1 MTNPTR
7 TEVDTLMAQIEE
19 MWGHLAALFDEI
31 EANDGW
37 GQKHGQDWTFADL
50 PYHLAYMN
58 REVAARGIEMGS
70 DHPEAGQNLM
80 TTPEELGAWNES
92 KFAERPAG
100 QSPAD
105 SVAMWRASCEQIR
118 TLTAPMQ
125 DSDLDN
131 SIWWPI
137 ILGWTTIRVGLNFV
151 RDHDYVEF
159 MQLRIHMGRH
169 EPVPSPATT
178 KSFLESVMRTLPLIL
193 NREAAAGQH
202 FIAVIAFTDPGVDA
216 FTIEVSDDA
225 AAMKIGSAPDADLI
239 MTQSAEAFVK
249 TMKGMHNPTEAM
261 QSGEIQVSDFESLA
275 KFGNLFPTA

>member
-1 MTNPTR
+1 
-7 TEVDTLMAQIEE
+7 MAQIEE
-19 MWGHLAALFDEI
+19 MWGHLAALFEEI

-37 GQKHGQDWTFADL
+37 GQKHGPDWTFADL

-70 DHPEAGQNLM
+70 DHPEAEQNLI
-80 TTPEELGAWNES
+80 TTTEELGAWNES
-92 KFAERPAG
+92 KFAERSAG

-131 SIWWPI
+131 SIWWPLL
-137 ILGWTTIRVGLNFV
+137 LGWTTIRVGLDFV

-169 EPVPSPATT
+169 EPLPSSAAT
-178 KSFLESVMRTLPLIL
+178 KNFLESIMRSLPLIL
-193 NREAAAGQH
+193 NREAAAGEH
-202 FIAVIAFTDPGVDA
+202 FIAVMTFTDPGVGS

-225 AAMKIGSAPDADLI
+225 AGVKTGGAADADLI

-249 TMKGMHNPTEAM
+249 TMKGMHNPAEAM